1 MDERLKQ
8 RLVGAA
14 VLVLLAVIFI
24 PMILN
29 PSSEPSVRIEHPTLP
44 PRSDTDF
51 SSRIIPLTEPET
63 SLVDAERRRQPAP
76 PPPPAEPVEPEEPE
90 VTVTAAV
97 KVPEVKKP
105 PAPAAPEPAPPPPA
119 ATDKSAPTAWAIQ
132 LGSFSSA
139 KNAMALRDRLR
150 KKGYVAFI
158 ESAKVNGKEITRVF
172 VGPYLAR
179 KRAEELVKKLQ
190 AETEL
195 KGMVVQYPGS

>member
-14 VLVLLAVIFI
+14 VLVLVAVIFI
-24 PMILN
+24 PMILD
-29 PSSEPSVRIEHPTLP
+29 PSSEPSVRIEHPVLP
-44 PRSDTDF
+44 PESETNF
-51 SSRIIPLTEPET
+51 SSRIIPLTEPQT
-63 SLVDAERRRQPAP
+63 PLVEAERRRQPAP

-90 VTVTAAV
+90 ATVTAAV
-97 KVPEVKKP
+97 KSPEVKKEAP
-105 PAPAAPEPAPPPPA
+105 PAPEPAPPPA
-119 ATDKSAPTAWAIQ
+119 APTEKSAPTAWAIQ

-150 KKGYVAFI
+150 EKGYVAFI

-172 VGPYLAR
+172 VGPDLAR
-179 KRAEELVKKLQ
+179 KRAEELVKKLH